1 MRSALGLER
10 LKGVYA
16 RIAKRYDAQH
26 ALLTVRSD
34 QRGRDLVVA
43 STVNPGDRVLDCGS
57 GTGSTGILAAGKAG
71 PEGHVVLFDLSDAM
85 LDEARR
91 KVIEAG
97 LQERVEYRVGDLV
110 HLPCD
115 DDSFDVVLSTYSLCP
130 VYDPVAGA
138 LEMYRVA
145 KPGGRIG
152 IAHSTE
158 PTNPVVRWLADRVE
172 NLAWRFPSL
181 SMGCRS
187 VDVLP
192 ALTGAGGEI
201 LFSRVIGV
209 PLWPFHV
216 FAIRKPAASEHVGAR
231 SKAGGRSDEQA

>member
-1 MRSALGLER
+1 MRSALDLER

-16 RIAKRYDAQH
+16 HLARRYDVQH
-26 ALLTVRSD
+26 ALLTARSD
-34 QRGRDLVVA
+34 QRGRSLLVT
-43 STVNPGDRVLDCGS
+43 STVKPGDRVLDCGS
-57 GTGSTGILAAGKAG
+57 GTGSTGILAARKSG
-71 PEGHVVLFDLSDAM
+71 PDGHVVLFDLSDAM
-85 LDEARR
+85 LGEARR
-91 KVIEAG
+91 KVVEAG
-97 LQERVEYRVGDLV
+97 LQERVEYRVGDLI
-110 HLPCD
+110 HLPFE
-115 DDSFDVVLSTYSLCP
+115 DDSFDVLLSTYSLCP

-138 LEMYRVA
+138 LEMYRVV
-145 KPGGRIG
+145 KPGGRVG

-158 PTNPVVRWLADRVE
+158 PGNPIVRWLADRIEDV
-172 NLAWRFPSL
+172 AWRLPWL